1 MKQVVSISLGS
12 SANNYEFQTTFM
24 GQKFKIQRIGTNGD
38 YDKAVDLLIQL
49 DAETDAFGLGSVKL
63 PKPEKKQAGE
73 CGGRS
78 SELCER

>member
-1 MKQVVSISLGS
+1 
-12 SANNYEFQTTFM
+12 M

-63 PKPEKKQAGE
+63 PKPEKKTGW
-73 CGGRS
+73 
-78 SELCER
+78 